1 MRGSLASSARNVAT
15 SSRMASATRSA
26 RRFSFAIADSA
37 CRRGLERA
45 RDFLGAIALDDVADL
60 DVVEVLDANAA
71 LEAFAHLAH
80 VVLKALERGNRAVEH
95 LHAVADDTDTALP
108 VDHAAPH
115 RAAGDRAD
123 A

>member
-1 MRGSLASSARNVAT
+1 MWRLPREWPPP
-15 SSRMASATRSA
+15 RA
-26 RRFSFAIADSA
+26 RRVDSRLPCPGSGCC
-37 CRRGLERA
+37 CRFERA

-71 LEAFAHLAH
+71 LETFAHL
-80 VVLKALERGNRAVEH
+80 VLKALERGNRAVEH

-115 RAAGDRAD
+115 RAAGNRAD